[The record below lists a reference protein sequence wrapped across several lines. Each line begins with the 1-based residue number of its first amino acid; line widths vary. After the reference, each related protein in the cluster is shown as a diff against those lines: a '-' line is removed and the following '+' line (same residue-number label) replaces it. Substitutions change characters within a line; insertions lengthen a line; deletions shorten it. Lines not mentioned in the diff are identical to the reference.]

1 MTTPDTGDAPPR
13 RPAGALA
20 APAAPL
26 LGIAGAAKH
35 AYQLYH
41 PPLPTGRA
49 RTPADRGLPMRH
61 KTVVASYDGVPL
73 RAWVVP
79 GAGPHTVV
87 VCHGMGRT
95 RSMTLGHIRLLHR
108 AGHHVVAYDLRNH
121 GDSGADRALTRMGE
135 RYTSDLRDVLYATAA
150 DPGLRGGALALF
162 GFSFSTWP
170 ALQVVPRSRVP
181 VAAVIADS
189 GPAYDVP
196 AGLRHFAAL
205 RGQALPRWLRGP
217 RTLAA
222 HRRAFAFFA
231 LRMLSLADWPPD
243 LSGCDTR
250 LMFIG
255 SALDSFVDPATV
267 ERTARHYPGAQY
279 WTAAGAPHMRGL
291 RFDAA
296 EYEKRVLGFLAE
308 AFEAFEGSGASG
320 ASGASV
326 VSGACDVSEVSG
338 ASGVSGGVGAA

>member
-1 MTTPDTGDAPPR
+1 MTSAKTGGAPPR
-13 RPAGALA
+13 RPGGALRA
-20 APAAPL
+20 AVAPL
-26 LGIAGAAKH
+26 LGLAAAAKH

-41 PPLPTGRA
+41 PPRPAGPA
-49 RTPADRGLPMRH
+49 RTPADKGLPTHH

-95 RSMTLGHIRLLHR
+95 KSMTLGHIALLHR
-108 AGHHVVAYDLRNH
+108 AGHHVVAYDMRNH
-121 GDSGADRALTRMGE
+121 GDSGADRALGRMAE
-135 RYTSDLRDVLYATAA
+135 RYISDLRDVLYATAA
-150 DPGLRGGALALF
+150 DPRLRGGAIALY

-205 RGQALPRWLRGP
+205 RGRTMRRWLRGP
-217 RTLAA
+217 LTLAVQG
-222 HRRAFAFFA
+222 RAFEFFA
-231 LRMLSLADWPPD
+231 MRMLGLADWPPD
-243 LSGCDTR
+243 LSAYDTR

-255 SALDSFVDPATV
+255 SAEDTFVRPESV
-267 ERTARHYPGAQY
+267 ERTARHYPGAEY
-279 WTAAGAPHMRGL
+279 WTAAGAPHMRGV

-308 AFEAFEGSGASG
+308 AFDASEK
-320 ASGASV
+320 AA
-326 VSGACDVSEVSG
+326 EVG
-338 ASGVSGGVGAA
+338 DHD

>member
-1 MTTPDTGDAPPR
+1 MTSAETGGAPPR
-13 RPAGALA
+13 RRGGALRALA
-20 APAAPL
+20 APP
-26 LGIAGAAKH
+26 LGIVGAAKH

-41 PPLPTGRA
+41 PPLPAGQRI
-49 RTPADRGLPMRH
+49 RTPADKGLPLLH
-61 KTVVASYDGVPL
+61 KTVVASFDGVPL

-79 GAGPHTVV
+79 GAGPHTVI

-95 RSMTLGHIRLLHR
+95 KSMALGHIELLHR

-121 GDSGADRALTRMGE
+121 GDSGADRALRRMAE
-135 RYTSDLRDVLYATAA
+135 RYTSDLRDVLLATAA
-150 DPGLRGGALALF
+150 DPRLRGGAIALY

-170 ALQVVPRSRVP
+170 ALQVVRRSRVP

-196 AGLRHFAAL
+196 AGLRHFAGL
-205 RGQALPRWLRGP
+205 RGQTLPHRLRGP
-217 RTLAA
+217 LTLAA
-222 HRRAFAFFA
+222 YERAFEFFA
-231 LRMLSLADWPPD
+231 MRMLRLTGWPPD
-243 LSGCDTR
+243 LSAYDTR

-255 SALDSFVDPATV
+255 SADDTFVRPEAV
-267 ERTARHYPGAQY
+267 ERTARHYPRAEY

-308 AFEAFEGSGASG
+308 AFDTSEGA
-320 ASGASV
+320 A
-326 VSGACDVSEVSG
+326 
-338 ASGVSGGVGAA
+338 GVGGHD